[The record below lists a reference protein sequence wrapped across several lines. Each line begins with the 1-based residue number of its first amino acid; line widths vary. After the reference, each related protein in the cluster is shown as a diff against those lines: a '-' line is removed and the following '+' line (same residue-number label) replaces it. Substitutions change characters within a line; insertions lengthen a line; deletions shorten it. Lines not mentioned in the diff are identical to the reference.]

1 MTCRITA
8 AANHT
13 LRNLSDREVDSV
25 SGGGKGGVKTCDVPR
40 PAPTTGSTAGILLFP
55 LVYKCN

>member
-8 AANHT
+8 AANREF
-13 LRNLSDREVDSV
+13 RNLSEREVDGV
-25 SGGGKGGVKTCDVPR
+25 SGAAGGVKTCDVPR
-40 PAPTTGSTAGILLFP
+40 PAPTTGSTAGLHLYP

>member
-8 AANHT
+8 AASHT
-13 LRNLSDREVDSV
+13 LRDLSDREVDGV
-25 SGGGKGGVKTCDVPR
+25 SGAAGGVKTCDVPR
-40 PAPTTGSTAGILLFP
+40 PAPTTGSTAGLYLYP

>member
-1 MTCRITA
+1 MTYAITA
-8 AANHT
+8 AANQG
-13 LRNLSDREVDSV
+13 LRNLSDREVDGV
-25 SGGGKGGVKTCDVPR
+25 SGAAGSVKTCDVPR

>member
-1 MTCRITA
+1 MTNAITA
-8 AANHT
+8 AANQG
-13 LRNLSDREVDSV
+13 LRNLSDREVDGV
-25 SGGGKGGVKTCDVPR
+25 SGAAGSVKTCDVPR